1 MNRPRRAALLG
12 GLLAIAALAGGC
24 SAPAQGAPDVEG
36 QRFGL
41 VTSLPIYRAPAG
53 SVAEAL
59 GAGGQGETTHWLRAA
74 IEAGNALDPIDL
86 IDAESLARTDFL
98 LLIQPRALTPDE
110 YVALDKWVR
119 DGGRVLLVADP
130 MLSGEPRFALGDPR
144 NPQAI
149 SVTGPIHARWGLE
162 LEGVPADHAQD
173 HAHHPS
179 GMDGEEAE
187 SQVRIGDNAL
197 PVVLGGSF
205 AKRPPAGGDPA
216 DCALR
221 HRSLVAVCA
230 IGKGQAVLIADATLF
245 ERQSAAGDGPGIF
258 WDLLGMFGDAPEK

>member
-74 IEAGNALDPIDL
+74 IEAGNTLDPIDL
-86 IDAESLARTDFL
+86 IDAESLARTDFM
-98 LLIQPRALTPDE
+98 LLIQPRALTPAE
-110 YVALDKWVR
+110 FVALDDWVR
-119 DGGRVLLVADP
+119 GGGRVLLVADP
-130 MLSGEPRFALGDPR
+130 MLSGEPPFALGDPR

-149 SVTGPIHARWGLE
+149 AVTGPIEARWGLD
-162 LEGVPADHAQD
+162 LQ
-173 HAHHPS
+173 S
-179 GMDGEEAE
+179 GKSGDGMERFISVGGFEA
-187 SQVRIGDNAL
+187 
-197 PVVLGGSF
+197 PVVLGGTF
-205 AKRPPAGGDPA
+205 RKRQPTGGNAADSVDCGLRSAG
-216 DCALR
+216 
-221 HRSLVAVCA
+221 LVAVCA
-230 IGKGQAVLIADATLF
+230 IGRGHAVLIADATVF
-245 ERQSAAGDGPGIF
+245 ERSRGSEQAADIF
-258 WDLLGMFGDAPEK
+258 WSLVGILGDEPPR